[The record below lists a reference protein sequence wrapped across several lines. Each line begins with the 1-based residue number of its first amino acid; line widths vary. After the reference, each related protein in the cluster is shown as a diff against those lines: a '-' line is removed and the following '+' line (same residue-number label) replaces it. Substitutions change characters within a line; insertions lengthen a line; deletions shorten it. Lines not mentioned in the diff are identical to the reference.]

1 MKWFIKCLKHYADF
15 SGRARRTEYWMF
27 VLFNMIFA
35 FAWSFLL
42 MFVFVLTNGTERDTN
57 VYSYTGLIINLC
69 YSIVLML
76 PGMAVTVRRLH
87 DIGKSSWMMLVSLIP
102 IVGGLWL
109 LILMLTDSQ
118 PEENQYGP
126 NPKTSPET
134 FSDVSK
140 LKSAGIVM
148 TVVSSYALIYLLFFQ
163 WIAAFVIEEM
173 SFLRVFFN
181 EIKYWLPQTLS
192 IACYAM
198 LFATGILLLNEK
210 QIGGMKGKG
219 KNAFM
224 LLSAAAFLFFLL
236 NIYYLIV
243 TLQKISNDPHYK
255 ELYEW
260 KYMINNLIF
269 IVQYLS
275 ITLFA
280 VSVLFAPYCK
290 NLIRCLAI
298 SVFVFSGISLLSE
311 VYLYMGGNP
320 GELIFVFRTLFS
332 TFLLLWPIAYIVL
345 AGTFLPR
352 NDLGLTAANER
363 QLVRNE

>member
-35 FAWSFLL
+35 FAWSFSL
-42 MFVFVLTNGTERDTN
+42 MLVFVLTNGTERDTN

-76 PGMAVTVRRLH
+76 PGMAVAVRRLH
-87 DIGKSSWMMLVSLIP
+87 DIGKSGWMILVSLIP
-102 IVGGLWL
+102 IIGGLWL

-148 TVVSSYALIYLLFFQ
+148 TVVSSFALIYLLFFQ
-163 WIAAFVIEEM
+163 WIALFVIEEM
-173 SFLRVFFN
+173 HYQQVFFN
-181 EIKYWLPQTLS
+181 AITFWLPRLLRLV
-192 IACYAM
+192 CYAI
-198 LFATGILLLNEK
+198 LLATGILLLNEK

-219 KNAFM
+219 KNAFT
-224 LLSAAAFLFFLL
+224 LLLAAAFIFFLL
-236 NIYYLIV
+236 NIFYLIGN
-243 TLQKISNDPHYK
+243 LQNITNDTHYK
-255 ELYEW
+255 ELFGW
-260 KYMINNLIF
+260 KYVINNLIF

-280 VSVLFAPYCK
+280 VSVLFAPYYK

-298 SVFVFSGISLLSE
+298 SVFVFSGLNLLSS
-311 VYLYMGGNP
+311 VYLDMGNNP
-320 GELIFVFRTLFS
+320 DELIFVFQNLFG
-332 TFLLLWPIAYIVL
+332 TFLLLSPIAYIVL
-345 AGTFLPR
+345 AGTFLQK
-352 NDLGLTAANER
+352 NDLGLTAADER
-363 QLVRNE
+363 QSVRNE